1 MKKVLLV
8 PIVMAAM
15 MPLGR
20 SADVTYRD
28 PGFKKIVQVAIVC
41 RHIEATSKR
50 WATFLGVEAPKIIT
64 TKPGKE
70 VHMVVR
76 GKPSNAQVKLA
87 FIQTG
92 QVVLEM
98 LQPLGGDSSWQEG
111 LNENGES
118 VHHIAFQVEDLEK
131 SVETCKSLGFPV
143 IHQGRYDSDDGT
155 YLYLDSKKQ
164 LGVTVELLNSD
175 KGKK

>member
-1 MKKVLLV
+1 MKKLLFV
-8 PIVMAAM
+8 AILITAM
-15 MPLGR
+15 MPLVR
-20 SADVTYRD
+20 SADMTYRD

-41 RHIEATSKR
+41 RDIEAASKR
-50 WATFLGVEAPKIIT
+50 WAALLGVEAPKINT

-92 QVVLEM
+92 QIVLEL
-98 LQPLGGDSSWQEG
+98 LQPLGGASSWQEG
-111 LNENGES
+111 LDENGES

-131 SVETCKSLGFPV
+131 SLQTCKSLGFPV

-164 LGVTVELLNSD
+164 LGVTIELLHSD
-175 KGKK
+175 KGEK